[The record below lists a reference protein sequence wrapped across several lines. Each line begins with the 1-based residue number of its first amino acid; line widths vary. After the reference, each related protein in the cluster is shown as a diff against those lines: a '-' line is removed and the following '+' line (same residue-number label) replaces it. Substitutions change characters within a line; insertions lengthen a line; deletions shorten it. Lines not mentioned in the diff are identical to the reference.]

1 MYNKK
6 IKEKEM
12 NIKQLVTRTI
22 VTFAA
27 LAVAGISVVASAQ
40 LVTQAFAQTA
50 MVAIGSAIFS
60 AGLAFFLVRI
70 FALLEQ

>member
-1 MYNKK
+1 
-6 IKEKEM
+6 M